1 MNDLLT
7 KSWNIT
13 DKYEIKEVLGEGMAS
28 CVKRCI
34 CKSTGAEFAVKIINI
49 GRDTESSKSPSN
61 NNILK
66 EALNE
71 IALLHECAGF
81 DGIIKLH
88 DVFET
93 DTSVCLV
100 LDLLS
105 QGELFDCMLKTKGG
119 KFPEARVKSLMRDI
133 LQSVCD
139 LHSLNIMHRDI
150 KAENILL
157 DEKSKPHLSDFGLAT
172 KTDESQLH
180 TEVCGTPSYMAPEI
194 VKCAV
199 SHDHPG
205 YQKPVDVWA
214 CGVLMYQLLS
224 GRRPFDHRKQL
235 ITLRRIRAGDYS
247 FPFSEWRHVSDSA
260 KDLIR
265 RLLDVNPHNRVS
277 AAQALQHAFFTHCET

>member
-1 MNDLLT
+1 M
-7 KSWNIT
+7 
-13 DKYEIKEVLGEGMAS
+13 
-28 CVKRCI
+28 
-34 CKSTGAEFAVKIINI
+34 
-49 GRDTESSKSPSN
+49 
-61 NNILK
+61 
-66 EALNE
+66 NE

-172 KTDESQLH
+172 KTDEAQLH

-199 SHDHPG
+199 SHEHPG
-205 YQKPVDVWA
+205 YQKSVDVWA

-265 RLLDVNPHNRVS
+265 RLLDVNPDNRVS
-277 AAQALQHAFFTHCET
+277 AAQALQHAFFNHCET